1 MKIFSKRSKDRSS
14 TDGTVSESVNQW
26 LAIGMCLGI
35 AVGAATDN
43 IGLWLSLGMC
53 IGAAVGYAIG
63 EKKKK
68 DD

>member
-1 MKIFSKRSKDRSS
+1 MKISSKRSKDKPSKEGV
-14 TDGTVSESVNQW
+14 TSESVNQW

-53 IGAAVGYAIG
+53 IGAAVGFAIG
-63 EKKKK
+63 EKKNK
-68 DD
+68 

>member
-1 MKIFSKRSKDRSS
+1 
-14 TDGTVSESVNQW
+14 
-26 LAIGMCLGI
+26 MCLGI
-35 AVGAATDN
+35 AVGASTDN

-68 DD
+68 KKDD